1 MQMNKSA
8 FFDFGSERGILR
20 ISIAVTIFIA
30 AVGVAFGLLSGS
42 FSIVFDGIYSLVDAG
57 MSFLALIVTRLIT
70 SYATSQRLSPR
81 LRKRF
86 SMGFWHFEPMIVGL
100 NGLLLISV
108 AVYAFLNAA
117 SNLLEGG
124 HDLEFEWALLYAAIA
139 AAVCFTMATAETRAN
154 RTIRSDF
161 LRIDIKSWTMDGG
174 ITAALLLAFCL
185 GLAIQ
190 DTQWQWLS
198 PYIDPGVLMLVCLII
213 IPLPI
218 STVRQAFS
226 EVMLIT
232 PAPLL
237 QHVEAVAGRF
247 TEKYGFTSY
256 RAYAAKV
263 GRSTQ
268 IELYFIVP
276 SASAA
281 RTIEEWDALRDEI
294 GDALGDAGPDRWLTI
309 VFTADPEWAE

>member
-1 MQMNKSA
+1 MMEKST
-8 FFDFGSERGILR
+8 FFDFGDERGVLR
-20 ISIAVTIFIA
+20 ISIAVTILVA
-30 AVGVAFGLLSGS
+30 AVGIAFGLLSGS

-86 SMGFWHFEPMIVGL
+86 SMGFWHFEPILVGL
-100 NGLLLISV
+100 NGVILISV
-108 AVYAFLNAA
+108 AVYAFFNAA
-117 SNLLEGG
+117 SRLLDGG
-124 HDLEFEWALLYAAIA
+124 HELEFGWALLYAAVA
-139 AAVCFTMATAETRAN
+139 VAVCFLMAAAETRAN
-154 RTIRSDF
+154 RKIGSDF
-161 LRIDIKSWTMDGG
+161 LRIDIKSWIMDGG
-174 ITAALLLAFCL
+174 ITAALLVAFCL
-185 GLAIQ
+185 GYAVQ
-190 DTQWQWLS
+190 GTQWQWLS
-198 PYIDPGVLMLVCLII
+198 PYIDPGALMLVCLVI

-226 EVMLIT
+226 EMLLIT
-232 PAPLL
+232 PASLL
-237 QHVEAVAGRF
+237 LHVETVAQRF
-247 TEKYGFTSY
+247 TEKYRFTSY

-276 SASAA
+276 PGSPA
-281 RTIEEWDALRDEI
+281 RAIEEWDKLRDEI
-294 GDALGDAGPDRWLTI
+294 GDALGEASPDRWLTI